1 VDGARP
7 TQERP
12 IQHDVIKRRATAKQP
27 ERGDVEF
34 ADGVCASLR
43 WLSQSLTYSG
53 LLDGAPTAEMNRDL
67 VESAR
72 ERYRHSGPRQDP
84 HDPLVIEPR
93 QVQLPMREHDPFGQ
107 RSLLPRAFCAAEY
120 WSPTPVPAEKTWSES
135 YLVLV
140 WWQDDSGRSPSR
152 PAYSKRS
159 AATPGR
165 TWPTAGLTECV
176 LSACGSKAVGR
187 LFGEVLILAYFSSQ
201 EQSRQVLPPP
211 GKSSGRLRR

>member
-1 VDGARP
+1 MTLGGP
-7 TQERP
+7 TR
-12 IQHDVIKRRATAKQP
+12 KL
-27 ERGDVEF
+27 GDVNF

-72 ERYRHSGPRQDP
+72 ERYRHSGPGQDP

-107 RSLLPRAFCAAEY
+107 RSLLPRVFCAAEY
-120 WSPTPVPAEKTWSES
+120 WSSTPAPAEKTRSES

-140 WWQDDSGRSPSR
+140 WRQDDRALRIDAGVLEEVRRHAWQDV
-152 PAYSKRS
+152 AY
-159 AATPGR
+159 G
-165 TWPTAGLTECV
+165 W
-176 LSACGSKAVGR
+176 
-187 LFGEVLILAYFSSQ
+187 FD
-201 EQSRQVLPPP
+201 
-211 GKSSGRLRR
+211 